1 MDGKKTLKD
10 AIIEAEWDKNMIFAA
25 VPMLAIEIAAIVYA
39 LCIHAWW
46 PVFAYLGI
54 AVIWAVPFSRYYF
67 TSVAYICP
75 ECNHVFKPYFK
86 EAFFANHT
94 PTTRKLTCTS
104 CGHHGFCVETAAKS
118 EETGNA

>member
-1 MDGKKTLKD
+1 MENKKKLRKVR
-10 AIIEAEWDKNMIFAA
+10 KNMIFAA

-94 PTTRKLTCTS
+94 PTTRKLTCPN
-104 CGHHGFCVETAAKS
+104 CGHKGFCVETYGGDIPAADRK
-118 EETGNA
+118 